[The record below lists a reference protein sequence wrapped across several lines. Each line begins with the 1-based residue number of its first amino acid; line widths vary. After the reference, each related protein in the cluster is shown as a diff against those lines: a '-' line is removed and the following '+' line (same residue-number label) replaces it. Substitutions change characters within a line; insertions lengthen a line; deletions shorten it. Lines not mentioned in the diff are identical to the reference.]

1 MPVKKTLVVGL
12 GNPILGDDGVGWHI
26 AERLQRQQQ
35 TLPAGVEIDTL
46 ALGGIGLMERLI
58 GYQRAI
64 IIDALKT
71 GHFPT
76 GSVHSFRLDE
86 LENQFA
92 GHLGS
97 AHETNLQTALELGR
111 DLGAALPDEVT
122 VIAIES
128 PYIYDFSDQLS
139 PQVAEAVEIAAQL
152 VSNLISTM
160 NDQED

>member
-1 MPVKKTLVVGL
+1 MPDKKTLIVGL
-12 GNPILGDDGVGWHI
+12 GNPLLGDDGIGWI
-26 AERLQRQQQ
+26 VAEHLRQQQ
-35 TLPAGVEIDTL
+35 GLAAGVEIDTL

-58 GYQRAI
+58 GYEYAI

-76 GSVHSFRLDE
+76 GSVHSFRLDD
-86 LENQFA
+86 LENPFA

-97 AHETNLQTALELGR
+97 AHETNLQTALVMGRELG
-111 DLGAALPDEVT
+111 AVLPDEVM

-139 PQVAEAVEIAAQL
+139 AAVAAAVGTATQL
-152 VSNLISTM
+152 VTDLLASRK
-160 NDQED
+160 DQEE

>member
-12 GNPILGDDGVGWHI
+12 GNSLLGDDGVGWHV
-26 AERLQRQQQ
+26 AEFLRQQP
-35 TLPAGVEIDTL
+35 LSPGVEIDTL

-86 LENQFA
+86 LENPFA

-111 DLGAALPDEVT
+111 SLGAVLPDEIIL
-122 VIAIES
+122 IAIES
-128 PYIYDFSDQLS
+128 PYVYDFSDQLS
-139 PQVAEAVEIAAQL
+139 PQVAAAVEIAAQL
-152 VSNLISTM
+152 VSNLVSTT
-160 NDQED
+160 NDQEE

>member
-1 MPVKKTLVVGL
+1 MPIQKTLVVGL
-12 GNPILGDDGVGWHI
+12 GNPLLGDDGVGWHV
-26 AERLQRQQQ
+26 AEFLRQQRS
-35 TLPAGVEIDTL
+35 LSPGVEIDTL

-71 GHFPT
+71 DHFPT
-76 GSVHSFRLDE
+76 GSVHNFRLDE
-86 LENQFA
+86 LVNPFA

-111 DLGAALPDEVT
+111 SLGAVLPDEVN

-128 PYIYDFSDQLS
+128 PYVYDFSDQLS
-139 PQVAEAVEIAAQL
+139 PPVAAAVEIAAQL
-152 VSNLISTM
+152 VSNLVSTT
-160 NDQED
+160 NDQEE

>member
-1 MPVKKTLVVGL
+1 MAVQKTLVVGL
-12 GNPILGDDGVGWHI
+12 GNPILGDDGVGWHV
-26 AERLQRQQQ
+26 AEYLRQQP
-35 TLPAGVEIDTL
+35 LAPGVEIDTL

-58 GYQRAI
+58 GYQKAI

-76 GSVHSFRLDE
+76 GSVHSFRLDA
-86 LENQFA
+86 LENPFA

-111 DLGAALPDEVT
+111 DLGADLPHEVT

-128 PYIYDFSDQLS
+128 PYVYDFSDLLS
-139 PQVAEAVEIAAQL
+139 PEVAAAVDKAAQFVMDL
-152 VSNLISTM
+152 VTIT
-160 NDQED
+160 NDQEE

>member
-1 MPVKKTLVVGL
+1 MVGL
-12 GNPILGDDGVGWHI
+12 GNPLLGDDGVGWHV
-26 AERLQRQQQ
+26 AERLQQQP
-35 TLPAGVEIDTL
+35 LPPGVEIDTL

-86 LENQFA
+86 LENPFA

-111 DLGAALPDEVT
+111 DSARTCRLRLPW
-122 VIAIES
+122 S
-128 PYIYDFSDQLS
+128 R
-139 PQVAEAVEIAAQL
+139 
-152 VSNLISTM
+152 SNRLISMIFQT
-160 NDQED
+160 N